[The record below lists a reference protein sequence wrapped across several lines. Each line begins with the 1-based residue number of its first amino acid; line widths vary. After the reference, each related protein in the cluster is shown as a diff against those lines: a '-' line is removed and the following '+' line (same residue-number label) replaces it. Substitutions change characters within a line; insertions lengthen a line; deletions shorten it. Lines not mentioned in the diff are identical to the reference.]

1 LIAAPS
7 ARRDSEPRSGAAEP
21 WTRAGAPRQARFFDE
36 RHACFCERH
45 EDGRIEKRKA
55 LRKRMDNA
63 QTLPP
68 HSRRFADLPLAAAS
82 IGGFWLFY
90 FLTVLIRTGLLDPD
104 GGISMIARRALG
116 CLLGIALTFLVWLV
130 VNRAARETLRVQV
143 ISAALACLPAAAI
156 FATFNLAFY
165 VYQPLASQPITEKGP
180 NGVVLQRL
188 PNGKFIIQR
197 KGGARILVA
206 QMPSIG
212 EITRQQAPRLIA
224 EGMVTWYFFF
234 AAWSSFYLAMSS
246 TRQLRAAERREAK
259 AKREAQTAQLRALR
273 YQVNPHFLFNTLN
286 SLSSLVMG
294 RRPDEAETM
303 IVNLSTFFRT
313 SLSLDPT
320 QDISLAQEIEF
331 QLLYLDIEQVRF
343 PNRLQV
349 RVDVPDDL
357 RSAKVP
363 PLILQPIV
371 ENAIKHSVARTTEPV
386 TLTIRARE
394 EDARLLISVEND
406 RGPAA
411 RPNEGERPGVGL
423 VNVCDRLAARFGPEG
438 ECEHGSLPSGGY
450 RVTLAMPLDGALD
463 GALAAYG

>member
-1 LIAAPS
+1 M
-7 ARRDSEPRSGAAEP
+7 ENG
-21 WTRAGAPRQARFFDE
+21 
-36 RHACFCERH
+36 
-45 EDGRIEKRKA
+45 
-55 LRKRMDNA
+55 

-68 HSRRFADLPLAAAS
+68 HDRRFADLPLAAAS

-90 FLTVLIRTGLLDPD
+90 FLTVVVRIVLLDPEGRVD
-104 GGISMIARRALG
+104 DIGRRALG
-116 CLLGIALTFLVWLV
+116 CLVGVAITFVVWLV
-130 VNRAARETLRVQV
+130 VSRTVREKSLRVQV
-143 ISAALACLPAAAI
+143 IAAALACLPASAV
-156 FATFNLAFY
+156 FATFNLAFT
-165 VYQPLASQPITEKGP
+165 VYQPLSSQVLTVDKGP
-180 NGVVLQRL
+180 NGALLQRM
-188 PNGKFIIQR
+188 PNGEYRLQSR
-197 KGGARILVA
+197 GHAPVVVA
-206 QMPSIG
+206 QMPSFR
-212 EITRQQAPRLIA
+212 ETSLQLAPRIVA

-259 AKREAQTAQLRALR
+259 AKREAHAAQLRALR

-313 SLSLDPT
+313 SLALDPT

-349 RVDVPDDL
+349 RVDVPADL
-357 RSAKVP
+357 RGAKVP

-371 ENAIKHSVARTTEPV
+371 ENAIKHSVARTTDPV

-406 RGPAA
+406 RGPAEC
-411 RPNEGERPGVGL
+411 PHQSERPGVGL
-423 VNVCDRLAARFGPEG
+423 VNVCERLAARFGPEG
-438 ECEHGSLPSGGY
+438 ECEHGPLSGGGY
-450 RVTLAMPLDGALD
+450 RVTLAMPLDDHG
-463 GALAAYG
+463 